1 MNARS
6 SVDSSA
12 ITCYMIAMHNTDRD
26 FWNGELNLMRM
37 VFFFARRA
45 EMFHQKGWLEKA
57 ESADI
62 DTVNYLNH
70 ALDKTDET

>member
-1 MNARS
+1 ML
-6 SVDSSA
+6 
-12 ITCYMIAMHNTDRD
+12 NTDKD
-26 FWNGELNLMRM
+26 FWNGDLNIMRM

-45 EMFHQKGWLEKA
+45 EMFHQKGWMDKA

-70 ALDKTDET
+70 ALDKINEA

>member
-1 MNARS
+1 
-6 SVDSSA
+6 
-12 ITCYMIAMHNTDRD
+12 MIAMHNTDKD
-26 FWNGELNLMRM
+26 FWNGELNIMRM

-62 DTVNYLNH
+62 DTINYLNH
-70 ALDKTDET
+70 ALDKADET

>member
-6 SVDSSA
+6 PVDSSV
-12 ITCYMIAMHNTDRD
+12 ITCYMIAMLNTDKD
-26 FWNGELNLMRM
+26 FWHGELNIMRM

-57 ESADI
+57 ESADE

-70 ALDKTDET
+70 ALDKADET